1 MEKNPVSS
9 YTIRFNDCDPMGHL
23 NNGRYIDYF
32 LNAREDHLREHYG
45 IDLREWAKK
54 GMGFVVSRHEIR
66 YLRSVEYNDR
76 VVIRSALVGWSDTS
90 LLVEMAMT
98 DEAGQLKAILWTEFT
113 RIDPRTGKRLGH
125 PEEFMEW
132 IHGTLLE
139 DVGVEKG
146 LNARIDA
153 LRQRVAK

>member
-1 MEKNPVSS
+1 MEKNPLSS

-32 LNAREDHLREHYG
+32 LNAREDHLRDHYG
-45 IDLREWAKK
+45 IDLKEWTRK
-54 GMGFVVSRHEIR
+54 GIGFVVSRHEIR

-76 VVIRSALVGWSDTS
+76 VVIRSGLIGWSDTS
-90 LLVEMAMT
+90 LQVEMAMM
-98 DEAGQLKAILWTEFT
+98 DEAGQVKAILWTEFT
-113 RIDPRTGKRLGH
+113 RIDPRTGKRLAH

-132 IHGTLLE
+132 IHGALLE
-139 DVGVEKG
+139 DVDMEKG

-153 LRQRVAK
+153 LRQRATR